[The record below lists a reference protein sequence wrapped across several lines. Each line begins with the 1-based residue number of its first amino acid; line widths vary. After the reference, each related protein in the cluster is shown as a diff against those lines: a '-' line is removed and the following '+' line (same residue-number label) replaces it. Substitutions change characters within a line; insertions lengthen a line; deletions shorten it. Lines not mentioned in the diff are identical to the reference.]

1 MCSLLNS
8 LLTSCSEF
16 VLVLLILLGITTCMS
31 ATFLSLILSSVTTL
45 HGLLCRAVEQVAPT
59 ENFDLG
65 YSFLAVVV
73 HNDSYHNGSY

>member
-1 MCSLLNS
+1 MCSLLIS

-16 VLVLLILLGITTCMS
+16 VLVLLNLLGITFLHS
-31 ATFLSLILSSVTTL
+31 ILSLVTAL

-65 YSFLAVVV
+65 YSSLAVVA
-73 HNDSYHNGSY
+73 HIDSYRLHHHNGSY